1 MYRSVKDLHRMGG
14 IITSGRY
21 DIAQTGIR
29 LLYPFI
35 VDGPWDFWQDRR
47 REKLVAKLARCHE
60 ADRLIDRRQQ
70 VGLYRF
76 CGYPHGKSL
85 F

>member
-29 LLYPFI
+29 FLYPFI
-35 VDGPWDFWQDRR
+35 VDGPWDFWQAHRGR
-47 REKLVAKLARCHE
+47 NL
-60 ADRLIDRRQQ
+60 
-70 VGLYRF
+70 
-76 CGYPHGKSL
+76 S
-85 F
+85 